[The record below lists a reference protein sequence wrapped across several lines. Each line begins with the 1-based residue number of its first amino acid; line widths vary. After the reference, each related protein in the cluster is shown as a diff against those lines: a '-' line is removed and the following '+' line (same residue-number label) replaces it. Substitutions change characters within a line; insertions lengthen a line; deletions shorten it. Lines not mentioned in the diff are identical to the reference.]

1 MAAEH
6 VATSEPALDVDG
18 ASGAYGLR
26 LVGVAGARHLLV
38 KGDDH
43 WPRLRL
49 VSSVRSSRPIQE
61 EVTDARASLN
71 LKTGGHLSIDRA
83 RGIAHFVVRRRLTD
97 EELIHPYLAPAA
109 AVMAHWLR
117 RQCFHAGAF
126 VSGGGAWA
134 LAGDREAGKS
144 SLLAWLALRGHPVV
158 TDDITVIDDMHAFAG
173 PRSIDLRSETA
184 VRFGVGRELGVVG
197 ARARWRLG
205 LPEIASSLPFR
216 GWIFL
221 SWGDALEAEALG
233 ASERLVRLLRQ
244 RTLRLV
250 PTDPAAHL
258 PLAALP
264 AWELRRPR
272 DWEVVDAVGERLLEL
287 TAAS

>member
-1 MAAEH
+1 MPTDRRSD
-6 VATSEPALDVDG
+6 ATPDLG
-18 ASGAYGLR
+18 AREARGVYGIRLQGISGANE
-26 LVGVAGARHLLV
+26 LLV
-38 KGDDH
+38 DADRR
-43 WPRLRL
+43 WPILSL
-49 VSSVRSSRPIQE
+49 VSSVRVPEPVE
-61 EVTDARASLN
+61 ERVTDTHAHLN
-71 LKTGGHLSIDRA
+71 LKTGGHVSIDRENA
-83 RGIAHFVVRRRLTD
+83 LAEFVLPRRLTD

-158 TDDITVIDDMHAFAG
+158 TDDITVIDDMRIFAG

-184 VRFGVGRELGVVG
+184 VRFGAGRELGVVG

-205 LPEIASSLPFR
+205 LPQIGSSLPFR

-233 ASERLVRLLRQ
+233 ASERLVRLLQQ

-264 AWELRRPR
+264 GWELRRPR
-272 DWEVVDAVGERLLEL
+272 EWRFVDAVGERLLEL

>member
-6 VATSEPALDVDG
+6 PATSETALDVDG
-18 ASGAYGLR
+18 ASGVYGLR
-26 LVGVAGARHLLV
+26 LVGVAKARHLLV
-38 KGDDH
+38 EGDDD

-49 VSSVRSSRPIQE
+49 VSSVGSSQPIQE
-61 EVTDARASLN
+61 EVTNARASLN

-83 RGIAHFVVRRRLTD
+83 RGIAHFVARRRLTD
-97 EELIHPYLAPAA
+97 EEMIHPYLAPAA

-126 VSGGGAWA
+126 VSGGGVWA

-144 SLLAWLALRGHPVV
+144 SLLAWLALRGHAVV
-158 TDDITVIDDMHAFAG
+158 TDDITVINDMRAFAG
-173 PRSIDLRSETA
+173 PRSIDLRSESA
-184 VRFGVGRELGVVG
+184 AHLGAGRELGVVG

-205 LPEIASSLPFR
+205 LRQIPRTLPFR

-221 SWGDALEAEALG
+221 AWGDALEVEELG
-233 ASERLVRLLRQ
+233 ASERLMRLLRQ

-272 DWEVVDAVGERLLEL
+272 DWQIVDAVGERLLEL